1 MSGHDYNIH
10 QQKHQ
15 DVKKSDNGINVL
27 EQEILGN
34 TNTQLKT
41 KNIQHQAEED
51 KVRARGNQLLPDFDL
66 SAVSTSMIDEQRA
79 ELERLEKERI
89 TKSERHEQPYNVSAQ
104 NVVPHDTALRDAIV
118 PMVSQDNTASKRAS
132 KEAVPAPCSY
142 PPGYRKLAVGGYH
155 KYEGETGI
163 PSIVYIC
170 TLHSQFM

>member
-1 MSGHDYNIH
+1 MSGHDYNKH

-34 TNTQLKT
+34 TNTQLKA

-51 KVRARGNQLLPDFDL
+51 KVRTRGNQLLPDFDL

-89 TKSERHEQPYNVSAQ
+89 SESERHKQPYNVSAQ
-104 NVVPHDTALRDAIV
+104 NVVLQNTAPRDAVV
-118 PMVSQDNTASKRAS
+118 PMVFQDNTASKRAS
-132 KEAVPAPCSY
+132 EEAVPTPCSY
-142 PPGYRKLAVGGYH
+142 PPGHRKLAMGGYH

-163 PSIVYIC
+163 PLIVYITFIIC
-170 TLHSQFM
+170 M

>member
-1 MSGHDYNIH
+1 MSGHDYSMH
-10 QQKHQ
+10 KQKHQ
-15 DVKKSDNGINVL
+15 DIKKSDNGINVL
-27 EQEILGN
+27 EQEILDN

-51 KVRARGNQLLPDFDL
+51 KVGTRGNQLLPDFDL

-79 ELERLEKERI
+79 ELERLKKERI
-89 TKSERHEQPYNVSAQ
+89 TKSERHEQLYNVSAQ

-132 KEAVPAPCSY
+132 KEAVPASCSY
-142 PPGYRKLAVGGYH
+142 PPGHRKLAVGGYH

-163 PSIVYIC
+163 PALIVY
-170 TLHSQFM
+170 L

>member
-1 MSGHDYNIH
+1 MSGHDYNMH

-51 KVRARGNQLLPDFDL
+51 KVRTRGNQLLSDFDL

-79 ELERLEKERI
+79 ELERLKKERI
-89 TKSERHEQPYNVSAQ
+89 TKSERHEQPYNVLAQ

-132 KEAVPAPCSY
+132 KEAVPASCSY
-142 PPGYRKLAVGGYH
+142 PPGHRKLAVGGYH

-163 PSIVYIC
+163 LLIVY
-170 TLHSQFM
+170 LYLMFM